1 MKLLPHQI
9 DALERTKSFQ
19 RVAYYH
25 DMGLG
30 KTFVGA
36 EKMHLLGNRTN
47 LIICQKSKLKDW
59 INHIIMYYPQYKIY
73 DLTSSR
79 YPEYFS
85 CPDRKVGIINY
96 ELSFRR
102 PELLKLSGVTML
114 LDESSMIQNE
124 NAKRT
129 KFISKI
135 NCSAVILLSGT
146 PVGGKYEN
154 LLSQIRL
161 LGVNISKTLYW
172 SRYIKYRIANFGG
185 FPQKIV
191 TGYKNVDS
199 LKKLLHEHG
208 ADFLKTEDVL
218 TLPAVRA
225 YKLLSDTDPYY
236 DTLLE
241 SNYLEIKD
249 TVFEADN
256 VLKKM
261 LYLRELCSIVYC
273 PDKRAKLKDLL
284 DSTSSRVVIFYNW
297 NIEFEHL
304 VDMISDTRPV
314 SVVNGKTKDLDS
326 YDKYEDSITLVQY
339 QAGAMG
345 LNLQKSHIII
355 YISLPLS
362 SELYE
367 QSKKRIHR
375 VGQQN
380 NCLYY
385 LLLCKDSIEQNIHK
399 TLLKRQNYTE
409 ELFIQDYERKGI

>member
-1 MKLLPHQI
+1 M
-9 DALERTKSFQ
+9 
-19 RVAYYH
+19 
-25 DMGLG
+25 
-30 KTFVGA
+30 
-36 EKMHLLGNRTN
+36 
-47 LIICQKSKLKDW
+47 
-59 INHIIMYYPQYKIY
+59 
-73 DLTSSR
+73 
-79 YPEYFS
+79 
-85 CPDRKVGIINY
+85 KVGFINY

-102 PELLKLSGVTML
+102 PELLKLSGITL
-114 LDESSMIQNE
+114 ILDESSMIQNDT
-124 NAKRT
+124 AKRT

-135 NCSAVILLSGT
+135 DCSAVILLSGT

-172 SRYIKYRIANFGG
+172 SRYIKYRVANFGG

-218 TLPAVRA
+218 TLPGVRA

-256 VLKKM
+256 ALKRM
-261 LYLRELCSIVYC
+261 LYLRELCSIAYC
-273 PDKRAKLKDLL
+273 PDKKSKLKDLL
-284 DSTSSRVVIFYNW
+284 DSTSSRVIIFYNW
-297 NIEFEHL
+297 NIEFEYL

-314 SVVNGKTKDLDS
+314 SVVNGKTKDLES

-375 VGQQN
+375 VGQRN

-385 LLLCKDSIEQNIHK
+385 LLLCKDSIEQSIHK

-409 ELFIQDYERKGI
+409 ELFIKEYERKGVREQD